1 MALAHASA
9 RLSPPN
15 LISRVIK
22 RSRSP
27 ATVRVGAMPVASA
40 AGASPPR
47 LAREKAIFLVCDV
60 QERFRPVIHG
70 FEHCVHVSSQM
81 MRAAKILDVPVL
93 VTEQYPEKLGATVD
107 ELQPNFAGEGVVR
120 PAAAKKK
127 FAMTV
132 PEVDAALAETPERTQ
147 AVIMGLEAHVCVL
160 QTALDLIARGYE
172 VFVLVDGTSSQRTTD
187 RAVAFRRLESAGAI
201 LASSEMALF
210 EMLGSADA
218 PNFRDISALVREA
231 RPEPPLPAV

>member
-1 MALAHASA
+1 M
-9 RLSPPN
+9 
-15 LISRVIK
+15 
-22 RSRSP
+22 
-27 ATVRVGAMPVASA
+27 
-40 AGASPPR
+40 
-47 LAREKAIFLVCDV
+47 VCDV

-107 ELQPNFAGEGVVR
+107 ELQSNFAGEGVAR

-132 PEVDAALAETPERTQ
+132 PEVDAALAENPERTH

-160 QTALDLIARGYE
+160 QTALDLVARGYE
-172 VFVLVDGTSSQRTTD
+172 VFVLVDGTSSQRHD
-187 RAVAFRRLESAGAI
+187 RSRRRVSATGKRRGDPE
-201 LASSEMALF
+201 ASSEMALF